1 MESPDR
7 FYRKKVAQPAKALG
21 VTHYMIRRLINDKV
35 LPAEQVVPDAP
46 WQIRASDLHS
56 EAVTA
61 ALARKHRP
69 CRNNVEGQ
77 IPMFAEV
84 SEGGAQ

>member
-1 MESPDR
+1 MSE
-7 FYRKKVAQPAKALG
+7 AAKELG
-21 VTHYMIRRLINDKV
+21 VTHYMIRRLINDRI

-61 ALARKHRP
+61 ALARKYRP
-69 CRNNVEGQ
+69 CRNDVEGQ
-77 IPMFAEV
+77 IPMFIEV